1 MLHPKK
7 SKPKEQ
13 TTRQYAKTA
22 YAGRKQVVEG
32 VHAELY
38 QEYWGLKEKPFENT
52 PDPRFLF
59 QSADGA
65 EVFARLFYA
74 MESNRGAAMLTGAT
88 GCGKTIMARALVQ
101 EFEADRLE
109 VAFVTTPARNADE
122 FLRELL
128 YQMGE
133 EAGSS
138 DRSAVLHRVHELLY
152 ENYSANKITLVLIEE
167 GHLLQDQEILEE
179 IRLLLNFQLDDA
191 FLVTLLMVG
200 QNPMAQRLGEFAAL
214 DQRIA
219 ARGTLK
225 PLTVDEVNEYVGYR
239 FQVAGREE
247 PVFTEGAVQLIHRYS
262 GGVPRKINNICDISL
277 VIGSSRKLP
286 SIDPDWMER
295 LIRAES
301 SYA

>member
-1 MLHPKK
+1 LTKVPLSAKYATPKK
-7 SKPKEQ
+7 GQ

-22 YAGRKQVVEG
+22 CDRGTQVVEG
-32 VHAELY
+32 IRAELY
-38 QEYWGLKEKPFENT
+38 QEYWGLTEKPFENT
-52 PDPRFLF
+52 PDPRFLY

-128 YQMGE
+128 Y
-133 EAGSS
+133 
-138 DRSAVLHRVHELLY
+138 

-167 GHLLQDQEILEE
+167 GHLLPDQEILEE

-191 FLVTLLMVG
+191 FLVTLLLVG
-200 QNPMAQRLGEFAAL
+200 QNAMAQRLAEFPAL

-225 PLTVDEVNEYVGYR
+225 PLTVAEVNEYVGHR
-239 FQVAGREE
+239 LRIAGREE

-277 VIGSSRKLP
+277 VIGSSRKLQ